1 MKTRSHFN
9 SKKESKTSAAYKN
22 ITEHSLYL
30 EQYPKYEENKKDTER
45 NVVKD
50 NSGIKCPDTLLCRP

>member
-1 MKTRSHFN
+1 MKTTSHFN
-9 SKKESKTSAAYKN
+9 SKKENKKSAAYKN
-22 ITEHSLYL
+22 KTEHALYL

-50 NSGIKCPDTLLCRP
+50 NNGMKCPDTLLCRP

>member
-1 MKTRSHFN
+1 MKTRSHFI

-30 EQYPKYEENKKDTER
+30 EQYPKYEDNKKDTER
-45 NVVKD
+45 KFVKD
-50 NSGIKCPDTLLCRP
+50 NSGMKFPDTLLCLP